1 MIFLNRRRT
10 PLKQEA
16 TKDPSKYWYVEKYVY
31 GELKETVEV
40 PLGTGAKFTAIESD
54 YDDDTFYNWSID
66 STITTPKFNA
76 TSTYK
81 NTTAIVKKYLDS
93 ENTIKLYAIYKYN
106 AIELKRTVEINYGS
120 EGTSSSGKEYE
131 YAMACSATLCFY
143 GYTEHTGSGVSGS
156 TYSLEGLTFTVT
168 YNDDYNRQ
176 QTERFTIKNEKNSYI
191 IKTFP
196 ASSHIKFTL
205 VGYHYSTSTA
215 GGQYISYVKIED
227 ITQHVYQESLYDCN
241 NFRYRV
247 ISHT

>member
-1 MIFLNRRRT
+1 MIFLNRNRT
-10 PLKQEA
+10 SLKQE
-16 TKDPSKYWYVEKYVY
+16 TVKDPSKYWYIEKYAY
-31 GELKETVEV
+31 GVLKETVEV
-40 PLGTGAKFTAIESD
+40 PLGTGIKFTAISSG
-54 YDDDTFYNWSID
+54 YDDDAFYGWSIGSA
-66 STITTPKFNA
+66 STTSTFNN

-81 NTTAIVKKYLDS
+81 NTTTSVKKYLDS
-93 ENTIKLYAIYKYN
+93 ENTIKLYAVYKYN
-106 AIELKRTVEINYGS
+106 VIKLKNTVEINYGS
-120 EGTSSSGKEYE
+120 EGTSPSGKEYE

-168 YNDDYNRQ
+168 YNDNYNRQ

-191 IKTFP
+191 VKTFP

-205 VGYHYSTSTA
+205 VGYYYSTSTA
-215 GGQYISYVKIED
+215 GGKYISYVKIED
-227 ITQHVYQESLYDCN
+227 VTQHVYQESLYDCN

>member
-1 MIFLNRRRT
+1 MIFVNRHRII
-10 PLKQEA
+10 QNSGVI
-16 TKDPSKYWYVEKYVY
+16 KDPTKYWYVEKYVY
-31 GELKETVEV
+31 GVLKETIEI
-40 PLGTGAKFTAIESD
+40 PLGTGIKFTGIESG
-54 YDDDTFYNWSID
+54 YDDDTFYGWSID

-81 NTTAIVKKYLDS
+81 NTTTSVKKYLDS

-106 AIELKRTVEINYGS
+106 VIELKNTVEINYGA
-120 EGTSSSGKEYE
+120 EGTDSGGKGYE
-131 YAMACSATLCFY
+131 YAMVRSAKLRFY

-168 YNDDYNRQ
+168 YNDYYNRQ
-176 QTERFTIKNEKNSYI
+176 QTERFTIDNTKSSYI
-191 IKTFP
+191 DETFP

-205 VGYHYSTSTA
+205 VGYHYSSSMA

-227 ITQHVYQESLYDCN
+227 MSNVPQGLLYDCN

-247 ISHT
+247 VSHT